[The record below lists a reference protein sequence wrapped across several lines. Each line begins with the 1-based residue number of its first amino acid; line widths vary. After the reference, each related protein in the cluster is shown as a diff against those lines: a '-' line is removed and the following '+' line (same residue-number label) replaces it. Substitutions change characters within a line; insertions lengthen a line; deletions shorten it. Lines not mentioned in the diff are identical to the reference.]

1 MIIDLIRVPDTKT
14 IDDLLDEPLGL
25 LYLAASLKKKGYEV
39 RITNFAGFNED
50 NWKNE
55 IKEADIYGIQ
65 LYTPTAHLGIEI
77 AKYIKSI
84 FPDKPIICG
93 GAHPSALPYSPELKI
108 FDVIVIG
115 EGENTIVNI
124 ADNYNNGITPPKI
137 IKSCYIENI
146 DNLAFPDRSM
156 VNMFE
161 FHRKVNGKR
170 CFGILGSRGCSYH
183 CAFCDQAL
191 FGNKIRF
198 RSIDNIIS
206 EIKHIIEK
214 YNIRAFE
221 FFDDMFTVSKK
232 RLIEFN
238 FKIKDYNIEYRCNGR
253 TDINDQETYNLL
265 YESGCRLICFGIE
278 SGSQKI
284 LNLMNKHNTVENAYK
299 AISNAKKAGLLVAG
313 YFLIGFPGET
323 TDTIKE
329 TINFINQ
336 SNIDQA
342 QGYTFVPLPG
352 CDVYKN
358 PEKYGILEM
367 SKDYSDYYLIQG
379 KHGLGGKTISTKFL
393 NAYELESEVKKFRE
407 FLKNRTTKGCVQD
420 YYKNQLNFNVK

>member
-232 RLIEFN
+232 
-238 FKIKDYNIEYRCNGR
+238 
-253 TDINDQETYNLL
+253 
-265 YESGCRLICFGIE
+265 
-278 SGSQKI
+278 
-284 LNLMNKHNTVENAYK
+284 
-299 AISNAKKAGLLVAG
+299 
-313 YFLIGFPGET
+313 
-323 TDTIKE
+323 
-329 TINFINQ
+329 
-336 SNIDQA
+336 
-342 QGYTFVPLPG
+342 
-352 CDVYKN
+352 
-358 PEKYGILEM
+358 
-367 SKDYSDYYLIQG
+367 
-379 KHGLGGKTISTKFL
+379 
-393 NAYELESEVKKFRE
+393 
-407 FLKNRTTKGCVQD
+407 
-420 YYKNQLNFNVK
+420 